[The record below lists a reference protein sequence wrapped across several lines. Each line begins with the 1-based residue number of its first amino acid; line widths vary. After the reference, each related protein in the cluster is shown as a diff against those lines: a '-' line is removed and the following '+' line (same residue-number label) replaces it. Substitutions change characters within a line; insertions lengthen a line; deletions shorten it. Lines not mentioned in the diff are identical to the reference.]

1 MLIYLVKNS
10 SHLCVR
16 ACLCVCGVT
25 VGSIFQTGMFL
36 QSKTFRAAA
45 CTSCFP
51 HTHTYTHTCY
61 TNSYKTQCSL
71 HKLYTAEKCF
81 SLSPFMLFCL
91 SLPHLSSHFA
101 PFKMRIPLRDTFVCA
116 SSIKLQLALIEI
128 EETEMGTFNWQRINC
143 DTREHEITTC
153 VTCD

>member
-1 MLIYLVKNS
+1 MAAYFKQECS
-10 SHLCVR
+10 
-16 ACLCVCGVT
+16 
-25 VGSIFQTGMFL
+25 
-36 QSKTFRAAA
+36 FRARPSELLLAQAA
-45 CTSCFP
+45 F
-51 HTHTYTHTCY
+51 HTHTLTHTLAIPTHIKPSAHCI
-61 TNSYKTQCSL
+61 NCIQKKNASLSL
-71 HKLYTAEKCF
+71 HSCF
-81 SLSPFMLFCL
+81 FCL

-116 SSIKLQLALIEI
+116 SSIKLQLALVKI